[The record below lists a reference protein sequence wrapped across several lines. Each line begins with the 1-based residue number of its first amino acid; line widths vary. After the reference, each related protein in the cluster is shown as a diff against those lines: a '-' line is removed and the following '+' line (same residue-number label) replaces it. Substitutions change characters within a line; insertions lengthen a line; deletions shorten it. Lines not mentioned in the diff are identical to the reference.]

1 MCVLVLLTRRRR
13 ALAVALVLLALVVGA
28 VLMLVRGGGDPGVS
42 APLPRAPTAIE
53 PLAFMPAGASAV
65 LDFDTGQTTAALAAI
80 ALVSQLP
87 GASLTAGQVEP
98 LTGGRMAVAFGGGQV
113 WLAAQTR
120 SAPPRPSGGAVAAAR
135 GGTVVVAP
143 SSQALAAA
151 LAGAGAK
158 APTARAAFDRRFTG
172 LPASSTRVA
181 FGPRA
186 LLSVGSPA
194 LARTAWGRSLRAGA
208 AVLVARD
215 DRLVLAFDISADPS
229 GLSPASLP
237 IVGGADPPRAAG
249 RGPVVAAVRSPA
261 QTLSFLR
268 SAGLLPALEVLSRA
282 PGFLRPDLSDLGPQA
297 TIVAADERTLTVRM
311 TPPDPGD
318 WSTKLARLDALSG
331 LIRFAGLA
339 DVRIDRA
346 ADGAYTIQSD
356 GALVGRV
363 GVYERVVVF
372 STDPRA
378 DLRAAANAPP
388 AQAVPGAAGALTL
401 HVAPSLFG
409 AYLPALARGIVAEVT
424 GWARAE
430 PSSLRGELA
439 ARVR

>member
-1 MCVLVLLTRRRR
+1 
-13 ALAVALVLLALVVGA
+13 
-28 VLMLVRGGGDPGVS
+28 
-42 APLPRAPTAIE
+42 
-53 PLAFMPAGASAV
+53 MPVGASAM

-87 GASLTAGQVEP
+87 GASLTAVQVEA
-98 LTGGRMAVAFGGGQV
+98 LTGGRMAVAFGGGRV

-143 SSQALAAA
+143 SAQALQAA
-151 LAGAGAK
+151 LAGAAAK

-186 LLSVGSPA
+186 LLAAGSPA

-229 GLSPASLP
+229 GLSRASLP
-237 IVGGADPPRAAG
+237 IVGGGRPRAAG

-268 SAGLLPALEVLSRA
+268 SAGLLPALDVLSRA
-282 PGFLRPDLSDLGPQA
+282 PGFLRPDLSELGPQA
-297 TIVAADERTLTVRM
+297 TIVAADERTLTVRF

-346 ADGAYTIQSD
+346 ADGAYTIESD

-378 DLRAAANAPP
+378 DLRAAAMRLRLSGARSGRRPDPAGRSLAVRRRSARACPRRRRRGHGLGSRRTVLAPGRARRPRALTRAVRRGLSAPQLQP
-388 AQAVPGAAGALTL
+388 ASARPTPTSGARLTARLWPSRTASRGSAAG
-401 HVAPSLFG
+401 G
-409 AYLPALARGIVAEVT
+409 
-424 GWARAE
+424 
-430 PSSLRGELA
+430 
-439 ARVR
+439 